1 MTAGTALKKIYE
13 AKKRAGRV
21 RELLR
26 SLGQKDER
34 MALTHRY
41 SEVMSAPMDF
51 SGGGRGGEAWGA
63 DDGGGSELMQRLQR
77 DFFEVIGLDI

>member
-1 MTAGTALKKIYE
+1 LKKISK
-13 AKKRAGRV
+13 AKGQAEKV

-26 SLGQKDER
+26 SLGQRNER

-51 SGGGRGGEAWGA
+51 SVEGEAEKRG
-63 DDGGGSELMQRLQR
+63 ELMMAVNDLMTVLQR
-77 DFFEVIGLDI
+77 DFLR